1 MYLASNQTLNS
12 IKLWLAETY
21 EFKRP
26 HWMSYAN
33 GAKLNLEELAILRR
47 VQQGGRGSS
56 STSASASH
64 HATQDGHN
72 RTALLSEIRQALQ
85 DAPTWRLLKA
95 LALLEEH
102 AASAN

>member
-1 MYLASNQTLNS
+1 
-12 IKLWLAETY
+12 
-21 EFKRP
+21 
-26 HWMSYAN
+26 MSYAN
-33 GAKLNLEELAILRR
+33 GTKLNLEELAILRR

-85 DAPTWRLLKA
+85 DAPNWRLLKA

>member
-1 MYLASNQTLNS
+1 
-12 IKLWLAETY
+12 
-21 EFKRP
+21 
-26 HWMSYAN
+26 MSYAN
-33 GAKLNLEELAILRR
+33 GTKLNLEELHLAILRR

>member
-21 EFKRP
+21 KRP

-33 GAKLNLEELAILRR
+33 GTKLNLEELAILRR